1 MDIWCSKRKHDH
13 QEEFEPATD
22 KKNKPKIRTLICKRS
37 CLYNN
42 FLAGMEG
49 FEPRFVRCESGIINS
64 MNESATRKDIDEVID
79 IMKDFMSQV
88 SGQFNEV
95 NNRLD
100 KVDKR
105 LDQLDQ
111 KYDHLINTIDG
122 FIGRIDKYET
132 ELAAR
137 DNQFEKLLLWA
148 RKVSE
153 KTGIPLENL

>member
-1 MDIWCSKRKHDH
+1 
-13 QEEFEPATD
+13 
-22 KKNKPKIRTLICKRS
+22 
-37 CLYNN
+37 
-42 FLAGMEG
+42 
-49 FEPRFVRCESGIINS
+49 

-95 NNRLD
+95 NHQFNEVNHQFD
-100 KVDKR
+100 EVNKR
-105 LDQLDQ
+105 LDRFDRD
-111 KYDHLINTIDG
+111 YDHLINTIDS

-137 DNQFEKLLLWA
+137 DSQFEKLLTWA